1 MFELIKKWLKRPIV
15 INFTVEPLSSVA
27 ALNVVKTDS
36 HLTPEAIEAFRKA
49 WAQFSEAKVL
59 ILNTGVTLEQLT
71 DEQLKAAN
79 ITISNPA
86 RFNSGVTKYLKNSAE
101 RKR

>member
-1 MFELIKKWLKRPIV
+1 MFELLKKWFKRPV
-15 INFTVEPLSSVA
+15 VVNLMVKPLSSGSDI
-27 ALNVVKTDS
+27 NIVKTDS
-36 HLTPEAIEAFRKA
+36 HLTPEAIEAFHKA
-49 WAQFSEAKVL
+49 WVDFVKVEAIVPCSA
-59 ILNTGVTLEQLT
+59 VTLEQLT

-86 RFNSGVTKYLKNSAE
+86 RFNSGVAKYLKNSAE